1 MNQCTTES
9 RNQWINVINWFHEST
24 KQWISESLSQ
34 WINEWT
40 LQQFRFKSSVN
51 QVNQWVDESRN
62 QRIDESMNQCFN
74 DSMNQWITE
83 SMNAATNE
91 SMNEEIWPISS
102 SKIAPIPQFFANF
115 KWNWRILYEI
125 DLPRQNCAH
134 FASFIVQQC
143 SDPFSF
149 FFAFFSVQIKFSEMH
164 MLLSLYNLVHI
175 LPHIPRVFR
184 SHSVFNDFYV
194 QTELSLKSF
203 LPPSSSI
210 SAARPSVFNMLK
222 CKSSSPQS
230 CALFESFCPQLP
242 QIKAHSPRDSDPT
255 AVTTEA
261 TKKH

>member
-149 FFAFFSVQIKFSEMH
+149 FLHFFQCKSNSVKCTCCSRYIIWCTFCLIFQECSDPI
-164 MLLSLYNLVHI
+164 
-175 LPHIPRVFR
+175 
-184 SHSVFNDFYV
+184 
-194 QTELSLKSF
+194 QF
-203 LPPSSSI
+203 LTIFMCKPSS
-210 SAARPSVFNMLK
+210 R
-222 CKSSSPQS
+222 
-230 CALFESFCPQLP
+230 
-242 QIKAHSPRDSDPT
+242 
-255 AVTTEA
+255 
-261 TKKH
+261 